1 MCHFS
6 FRLSLN
12 VCFAV
17 LISHIAL
24 AQTYTVLDLGVLPR
38 GSYSIATGIN
48 ASGQVTGSS
57 DIGTRDSHAFLFS
70 NGTMQ
75 DLGTLGGKASRG
87 IAINAAGQVLGW
99 SYINDT
105 ITVHPF
111 LFSGG
116 SMQDLGI
123 AATARAMNDFGQVTG
138 HLGSPEHAFLF
149 SNGTMYD
156 LGTPPGFTST
166 TGYGI
171 NNSGQ
176 VTGEAYFAAY
186 YHAFLYSNGTMQD
199 LGTLPGGY
207 SSGGRAIN
215 NSGQV
220 TGTSAVYG
228 GYYHAF
234 IYSNGTMQDLG
245 TLPGGQYSAASAINN
260 YGQVTGYAV
269 NSTGS
274 SDARAFLYSNGT
286 MQDLNDLISP
296 TSGWTLS
303 VGTGINDA
311 GQITGDGIL
320 DGRQHAFLLTTC
332 PHEGCPVVVPDVTP
346 PWITLFATPKILRP
360 PNGQMVPV
368 TIWGTI
374 TDHES
379 GVFARSV
386 EYAVTDDYHRVQP
399 SGHMTLDPTGNYFFT
414 ILLQASHDP
423 DDQNGRRYTIRVN
436 ARDYA
441 GYRAAKWQAVT
452 VP

>member
-1 MCHFS
+1 MRYFS
-6 FRLSLN
+6 RLPSLG
-12 VCFAV
+12 VCFAI
-17 LISHIAL
+17 LITQAAL
-24 AQTYTVLDLGVLPR
+24 TQTYTVLDLGALPR
-38 GSYSIATGIN
+38 GSYSTATGIN
-48 ASGQVTGSS
+48 ASGQVVGSS

-116 SMQDLGI
+116 RMQDLGI
-123 AATARAMNDFGQVTG
+123 AGTARAFNDFGQVTG
-138 HLGSPEHAFLF
+138 HFGSPEHAFLF

-176 VTGEAYFAAY
+176 VTGEAYFRIAY

-199 LGTLPGGY
+199 LGALPGGN

-260 YGQVTGYAV
+260 YGHVTGYAV
-269 NSTGS
+269 RSTGS

-286 MQDLNDLISP
+286 MQDLNDLILP

-320 DGRQHAFLLTTC
+320 DGRQHAFLLTRC
-332 PHEGCPVVVPDVTP
+332 PHEGCPVVPDVTP
-346 PWITLFATPKILRP
+346 PWITLFATPKVLRP
-360 PNGQMVPV
+360 HNGQMVPV

-379 GVFARSV
+379 GVSARSV
-386 EYAVTDDYHRVQP
+386 EYAVKDDYQQVQP
-399 SGHMTLDPTGNYFFT
+399 NGPITLDPAGNYFFT
-414 ILLQASHDP
+414 ILLPASHES
-423 DDQNGRRYTIRVN
+423 DDLNGRRYTIRVN
-436 ARDYA
+436 ARDSA
-441 GYRAAKWQAVT
+441 GNRAAQWQAVT
-452 VP
+452 VR